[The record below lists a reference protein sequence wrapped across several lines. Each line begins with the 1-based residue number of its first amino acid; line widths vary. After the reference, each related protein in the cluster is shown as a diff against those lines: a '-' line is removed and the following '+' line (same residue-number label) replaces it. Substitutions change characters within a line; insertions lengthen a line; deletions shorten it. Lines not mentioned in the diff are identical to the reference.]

1 MQESRVEEV
10 STHLNTLIDVQ
21 PEQAVALLERLFSSP
36 RSRPFSD
43 QERQLLARGQT
54 QVLAELAMTMW
65 GEGERTVLLIH
76 GWQQNRASLGPFV
89 DPLVEAGFRVVAFD
103 APAHG
108 DSAGERAHPTV
119 YTEKIHEVGQLL
131 GPLQGVVA
139 HSMGGGSAV
148 MALSRGLL
156 ADKVALLAPAVDWG
170 YQIRLFTKT
179 LGLNEKLTE
188 RFVQQQ
194 QENAGLGDRETNAR
208 LFAEHLDIPARVYH
222 DPEDKQVLIEDSQAL
237 LHYWGRAELIRVA
250 DVGHGRLLRSETVIS
265 HVTDFLSS

>member
-1 MQESRVEEV
+1 MQEFGAEEV
-10 STHLNTLIDVQ
+10 SRHLNTLSDDQ
-21 PEQAVALLERLFSSP
+21 PEQAVVLLERLFSSP

-54 QVLAELAMTMW
+54 QVLAELVTTTW
-65 GEGERTVLLIH
+65 GEGERTVLLVH
-76 GWQQNRASLGPFV
+76 GWQQNRASLGSFV
-89 DPLVEAGFRVVAFD
+89 EPLVKAGFRVVAFD

-119 YTEKIHEVGQLL
+119 YTEKILEVGQLV

-148 MALSRGLL
+148 MALSRGLR
-156 ADKVALLAPAVDWG
+156 ADKMALLAPAVDWG
-170 YQIRLFTKT
+170 YQIRLFART

-194 QENAGLGDRETNAR
+194 QENAGLGDREANAR
-208 LFAEHLDIPARVYH
+208 LFAKGLDVPARIYH
-222 DPEDKQVLIEDSQAL
+222 DPEDKQVLIEDSQAVL
-237 LHYWGRAELIRVA
+237 RYWEQAELIRVA
-250 DVGHGRLLRSETVIS
+250 DVGHGRLLRNETVVG
-265 HVTDFLSS
+265 HVTDFLAG